1 MLPNLSTLAVSPGNV
16 IVRCSACASLFRK
29 ASPTGCKTCGKR
41 KLETSEGPVRDRE
54 RAYEQEPNEDESN
67 PPFRSFEVRGDEQ
80 DVPFGP
86 FVVTEDEP
94 EMFTSLHS
102 TNADNSFKVQDAAD
116 QEVEKALSRVEEALT
131 VAQNPS
137 SSPTTRERDEGKL
150 AAVLAEA
157 LQSLDAAKKARVDTR
172 GDPDDD
178 ESF

>member
-41 KLETSEGPVRDRE
+41 KLETPE

-116 QEVEKALSRVEEALT
+116 QEVENALSRVEEALT

-157 LQSLDAAKKARVDTR
+157 LQSLDAAKKAREAKHRPVEYR
-172 GDPDDD
+172 
-178 ESF
+178 